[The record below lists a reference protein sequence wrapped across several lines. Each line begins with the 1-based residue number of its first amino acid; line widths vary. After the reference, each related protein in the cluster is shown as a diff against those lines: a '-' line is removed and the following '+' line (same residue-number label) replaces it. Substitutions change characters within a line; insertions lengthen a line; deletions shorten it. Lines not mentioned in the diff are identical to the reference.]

1 MKSFKRFMALLLVV
15 VLVAAC
21 VPGGA
26 IVAFAAENEDETA
39 PGNTAV
45 DLMQDTME
53 PAPDDHADEV
63 DNQNGETVPSTEVLP
78 EDEPLETEPDPEK
91 EQQEIDMDKPLPFTD
106 LDKEFDPAV
115 IELFQEMFPEG
126 DFPMDF
132 NITEF
137 FSAMMPFGG
146 SSGSEIGDG
155 GGGGSVAGEGAS
167 NMVAAG
173 VTMQVVYY
181 RYDQCYNR
189 YNSHGSVVNTLLNA
203 KALPWNNT
211 GKDNGTTTTTV
222 FDMVTISPHTFLVKA
237 RWGDY
242 PYVYHFPNS
251 GLHSDNC
258 IFDWAGFTN
267 YWFNYYNPGG
277 QPSTSP
283 YIVRNEAGG
292 SYEVEQFLAKI
303 ILGNNYGAWDKL
315 DVAKGETVA
324 TDSSLYAKV
333 LKYLGASDQAI
344 QNYLDAYFGKL
355 SITQDGATLI
365 PTIIWSWVGAEN
377 LGGTNRIYTIGD
389 VDNGGSPTPN
399 WLKIAYTSPAAT
411 TTGYGSCT
419 WMKNSTDTMIC
430 KLMIGA
436 THNGVGGHNTS
447 IWTSSGSSNLFGTGY
462 VNRIQT
468 EVDSTAENGTNTFY
482 YFRGYWTPYGTGKG
496 TINLTKTD
504 ANGSKNLAGAEF
516 TLYRD
521 KECKIPVTSADY
533 DTLSTSDTGYVSASV
548 RRTNSSGKAA
558 WTGLYTGTYFLQETK
573 APDGYQVNLDSTG
586 HVEVKEVTVSNGS
599 SSVTIKNAENAK
611 PVTLRKSINASQA
624 CIDQLKGNALYSLAG
639 AEYSVTL
646 NGKVVET
653 LKTDANGNAVSTQ
666 KYKVGDVLTIKE
678 TKAPQGYKLDTKAY
692 SYTVTTGDNVISVS
706 DVPVFDPPFVM
717 TKVDKD
723 TTVPQGDGSFKGAV
737 FKWEFYANSNWSGT
751 AARTWYF
758 ATNAD
763 GRVTYD
769 KSYLATGYTSDALYV
784 SPAGVNQL
792 PLGTL
797 KITEV
802 KNSLGYTVINQP
814 LYCSIVYENN
824 AAKHV
829 WKAESAAI
837 LRQMANGDWGV
848 EEPIDTKLFGS
859 LIVEKYDATTGE
871 TPQGEGAF
879 AGAVFEVTNKSKNAI
894 VVGGKTIAPGSVVC
908 TITTDAKGIAKS
920 GSILPIGTYSV
931 KEITPPPGYE
941 LNKNWT
947 QTFSV
952 TENAKDHSFT
962 YDNGKGCP
970 DNPVSGKIQIAKR
983 ISNTIDVI
991 TAPEKGAKFDVV
1003 DKNGK
1008 VVDTIVTGD
1017 NGIGTSKELPYGTY
1031 TVKQTAGAAGTVL
1044 VDSFPVT
1051 ISENGKVYQY
1061 TKDNPL
1067 WTASVSIHK
1076 EESGMKTPL
1085 VATFELCERKA
1096 DGTVKVLET
1105 GTTDNMGNLTFA
1117 RKIVYADGMCNKSTY
1132 FIREKEAPA
1141 GYELDTKE
1149 YAVSCNENNQK
1160 ISVTVQNS
1168 PILGSIEI
1176 RKQSSM
1182 GEAMKGV
1189 KFLLEYSLDGKSWA
1203 PVTKRTNDDVIAPGT
1218 CSSKDLDKEGCMTTD
1233 ANGIILFEGLRVAA
1247 NDGKLIQYRVTEI
1260 QTLNGSTLMPSSI
1273 WEGNLSTVKDGAE
1286 KFEVVLGVVN
1296 SPVLEMPKTG
1306 SYAGRILS
1314 IATAMF
1320 AVTGAALLITR
1331 RRKKAL

>member
-1 MKSFKRFMALLLVV
+1 MKTFKRFMALLLVV

-21 VPGGA
+21 VPSGA
-26 IVAFAAENEDETA
+26 IVAFAAENEDDQA

-45 DLMQDTME
+45 DQMQDTTE
-53 PAPDDHADEV
+53 PAPDNRADDV
-63 DNQNGETVPSTEVLP
+63 DNQSSETEPSTDALP
-78 EDEPLETEPDPEK
+78 EAEPLENEPDSEK

-106 LDKEFDPAV
+106 LDKELDPAV
-115 IELFQEMFPEG
+115 IELLQELFPDGEI
-126 DFPMDF
+126 PMDF
-132 NITEF
+132 NITDLIN
-137 FSAMMPFGG
+137 SIGLLGG

-155 GGGGSVAGEGAS
+155 GGGGNAAGSGSS
-167 NMVAAG
+167 NQVAAG
-173 VTMQVVYY
+173 VTMQIVYY

-189 YNSHGSVVNTLLNA
+189 YNSHGSVVNTLQTG
-203 KALPWNNT
+203 KAIPWNST
-211 GKDNGTTTTTV
+211 GKDTGTTATTV
-222 FDMVTISPHTFLVKA
+222 FDTFTISPHTFLVKIK
-237 RWGDY
+237 Y
-242 PYVYHFPNS
+242 PSYPFVYHFPNS
-251 GLHSDNC
+251 GLRSDNC
-258 IFDWAGFTN
+258 TFDWLGFTN

-277 QPSTSP
+277 QPETSP
-283 YIVRNEAGG
+283 YIVRNETNG
-292 SYEVEQFLAKI
+292 SFAIEQFLAKI

-324 TDSSLYAKV
+324 TDTSLYAKV

-344 QNYLDAYFGKL
+344 QNYLDAYYGKL
-355 SITQDGATLI
+355 SITQNGSTLI

-389 VDNGGSPTPN
+389 VDDVGSPTPN
-399 WLKIAYTSPAAT
+399 WLKTAYTSPSAAT
-411 TTGYGSCT
+411 AGFGSCS
-419 WMKNSTDTMIC
+419 WMKSSTDTMVC

-436 THNGVGGHNTS
+436 THSGIGCHNS
-447 IWTSSGSSNLFGTGY
+447 AIWSNDAPYLFGTGY

-468 EVDSTAENGTNTFY
+468 QVDATAENGTNTFY
-482 YFRGYWTPYGTGKG
+482 YLRGYWTPYGTGKG

-521 KECKIPVTSADY
+521 AECKIPVTSADY

-599 SSVTIKNAENAK
+599 SSVTIKNAENSK
-611 PVTLRKSINASQA
+611 PVTLRKTINASQA
-624 CIDQLKGNALYSLAG
+624 CIDQLKGNALYSLDG

-678 TKAPQGYKLDTKAY
+678 TKAPQGFKLDTKTY
-692 SYTVTTGDNVISVS
+692 THTVTAGDNVISVS
-706 DVPVFDPPFVM
+706 DVPVFDPPFVL

-723 TTVPQGDGSFKGAV
+723 TTVPQGDASFKGAV

-758 ATNAD
+758 GTNAD

-769 KSYLATGYTSDALYV
+769 KSYLASGYTSDALYV
-784 SPAGVNQL
+784 SPSGGNQL

-829 WKAESAAI
+829 WTADSLKI
-837 LRQMANGDWGV
+837 LKQMANGDWGV
-848 EEPIDTKLFGS
+848 DEPIDKHFGS
-859 LIVEKYDATTGE
+859 VTVEKYDATTGK
-871 TPQGEGAF
+871 TPQGEGSF
-879 AGAVFEVTNKSKNAI
+879 AGAVFEVTNKSKNAV

-941 LNKNWT
+941 LNKNWS

-952 TENAKDHSFT
+952 TESAKDHSFT
-962 YDNGKGCP
+962 YDNGTGCP
-970 DNPVSGKIQIAKR
+970 DNPVSGKIQITKR
-983 ISNTIDVI
+983 ISNTIDGI

-1017 NGIGTSKELPYGTY
+1017 NGIGTSKDLPYGTY
-1031 TVKQTAGAAGTVL
+1031 TVKQTAGAAGTVM
-1044 VDSFPVT
+1044 VDSFQVT
-1051 ISENGKVYQY
+1051 ISENGKTYQY

-1117 RKIVYADGMCNKSTY
+1117 RKIVYTDDVCNKSTY

-1149 YAVSCNENNQK
+1149 YAVSCKENNQK
-1160 ISVTVQNS
+1160 ISVTVENS

-1203 PVTKRTNDDVIAPGT
+1203 PVTKRTNDDVIATGT
-1218 CSSKDLDKEGCMTTD
+1218 CSSKNLDKEGCMTTD
-1233 ANGIILFEGLRVAA
+1233 ADGIILFEGLRVAA
-1247 NDGKLIQYRVTEI
+1247 NDGKLIQYRVTEM
-1260 QTLNGSTLMPSSI
+1260 QTLNGSSLMPSSI

-1286 KFEVVLGVVN
+1286 KFEVVLGIVN

-1314 IATAMF
+1314 IAAAMF